1 MKVYIIKENDEE
13 YYVCRT
19 NTSQLIIP
27 QGKVVCV
34 GFEVCAYSKK
44 NYFSV
49 KSGSW
54 KRKSLLIV

>member
-49 KSGSW
+49 KSGS
-54 KRKSLLIV
+54 